1 MDSTEQILH
10 TSAEPDQ
17 ECALAMSPQ
26 QKRFSAQGLLRLKAY
41 KDFVV
46 GDKGWGFL
54 FAFEVY
60 SLFVSSCS
68 TLLGIGLRSLLLPM
82 FFKRF
87 GKGTVV
93 GRGVAIRQP
102 HLISLGRSVI
112 VDDGAV
118 LDIRSPLDK
127 NKEAGIEIGDHVL
140 IGRNSIITT
149 KGGQIKLG
157 NACNIS
163 TNCRIATRSK
173 IEIGDSVLIA
183 AYVYIGC
190 GNHRFDDPSKPIIEQ
205 AMDVRGGVRISS
217 NAWIGAKST
226 ILDGVSIGKNA
237 VIGAHSLVREDVPDN
252 AIVAGTPAKLIRYRT

>member
-17 ECALAMSPQ
+17 ECSLAMSPQ
-26 QKRFSAQGLLRLKAY
+26 QKRFAARGLSRLQTY

-54 FAFEVY
+54 FAFELY
-60 SLFVSSCS
+60 NLLIAPLP
-68 TLLGIGLRSLLLPM
+68 TLVGIGLRSLCLPM
-82 FFKRF
+82 FLRHV
-87 GKGTVV
+87 GKGTIV
-93 GRGVAIRQP
+93 GHDVAIRQP
-102 HLISLGRSVI
+102 HRISLGRSVI

-127 NKEAGIEIGDHVL
+127 NKEASIEIGDHVL
-140 IGRNSIITT
+140 IGRNSMITT

-163 TNCRIATRSK
+163 TNCRVATRSR
-173 IEIGDSVLIA
+173 IEVGDSVLIA
-183 AYVYIGC
+183 AYVYLGC

-217 NAWIGAKST
+217 NAWIGAKAT
-226 ILDGVSIGKNA
+226 ILDGVSIGNNA
-237 VIGAHSLVREDVPDN
+237 VVGAHSLVRDDVPDN